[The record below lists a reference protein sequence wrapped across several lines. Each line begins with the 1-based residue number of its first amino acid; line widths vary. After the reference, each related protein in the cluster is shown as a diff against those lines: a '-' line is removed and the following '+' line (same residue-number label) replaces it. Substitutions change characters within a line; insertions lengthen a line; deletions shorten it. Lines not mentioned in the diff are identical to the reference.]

1 MKKAWCI
8 IVVLSFNYLFAQED
22 KTFNS
27 YATLEGVKT
36 IEIHNNLCVILY
48 PTYFYG
54 VQINGDRSLKD
65 IIKWKF
71 ENSTLILYTVQE
83 NTLASNAEIILY
95 VNDLKEIKLSDT
107 ASIDTN
113 EKLVTDNFTMYSL
126 GESYYNLLVDCQNFN
141 LIIDGSSTG
150 NISVEAK
157 NVYIDAKGASNT
169 SMKLKSNKVNVKQSD
184 KSIVSLN
191 GKTQSLSATVD
202 NKAQLYAW
210 ALLAKDV
217 YLFSS
222 NSEDIQVFAED
233 RLKINGQGSG
243 KIYVTGSPK
252 QIDTINLNKKTKIFY
267 RLQ

>member
-8 IVVLSFNYLFAQED
+8 IVVLSFNYLFAQEVN
-22 KTFNS
+22 TFSS

-48 PTYFYG
+48 PTYFFG

-71 ENSTLILYTVQE
+71 ENSTLILYTIQE
-83 NTLASNAEIILY
+83 NTLASNAEIIFY
-95 VNDLKEIKLSDT
+95 INDLKEVKLLDT

-113 EKLVTDNFTMYSL
+113 EKLVTDSFALYSS
-126 GESYYNLLVDCQNFN
+126 GESYYNLLIDCQNFN
-141 LIIDGSSTG
+141 LTMDESSTG

-157 NVYIDAKGASNT
+157 NINIDAKGASNI
-169 SMKLKSNKVNVKQSD
+169 SMKLKSNIVNVKQTD

-222 NSEDIQVFAED
+222 NSEDIQVFAEE

-243 KIYVTGSPK
+243 KIYVTGNPK
-252 QIDTINLNKKTKIFY
+252 QIDTINLNKKTKIVY
-267 RLQ
+267 RFQ

>member
-8 IVVLSFNYLFAQED
+8 IVVLSFNYLLAQEVN
-22 KTFNS
+22 TFSS

-48 PTYFYG
+48 PTYFFG

-65 IIKWKF
+65 IIKWKY
-71 ENSTLILYTVQE
+71 ENSTLILYTIQE
-83 NTLASNAEIILY
+83 NTLASNAEIIFY
-95 VNDLKEIKLSDT
+95 INDLKEVKLLDT

-113 EKLVTDNFTMYSL
+113 EKLVTDSFALYSS
-126 GESYYNLLVDCQNFN
+126 GESYYNLLIDCQNFN
-141 LIIDGSSTG
+141 LTMDESSTG

-157 NVYIDAKGASNT
+157 NINIDAKGASNI
-169 SMKLKSNKVNVKQSD
+169 SMKLKSNIVNVKQTD

-222 NSEDIQVFAED
+222 NSEDIQVFAEE

-243 KIYVTGSPK
+243 KIYVTGNPK
-252 QIDTINLNKKTKIFY
+252 QIDTINLNKKTKIIY
-267 RLQ
+267 RFQ